1 MRTGM
6 IARKL
11 GMSRVFTDD
20 GRHVPVT
27 VLKVEDNQVVGQR
40 TAESHGYTAVQV
52 GATSAKVK
60 HLTKSVRGH
69 FAKAGVEPK
78 RRLVE
83 FRVSEDAMLP
93 VGANLSAGHFVA
105 GQMVDVAGTSKGK
118 GFAGVMKRHNFGG
131 MRASH
136 GVSVSHRAHGST
148 GNSQDP
154 GRVFKGKKMAGHMG
168 DHRVTTQ
175 NLEIVDTDVEN
186 GLILVRGAVPGAKN
200 SYVLVFDA
208 VKAALPEDAPFPAGL
223 VDDGTAAADEAA
235 PEVAA
240 EGAGDAVEAG
250 DDSAADSDADAKE
263 DE

>member
-40 TAESHGYTAVQV
+40 TADSHGYTAVQV
-52 GATSAKVK
+52 GATPAKVK

-93 VGANLSAGHFVA
+93 VGASLSAAHFVA

-200 SYVLVFDA
+200 SYVLIIDA
-208 VKAALPEDAPFPAGL
+208 VKATLPEGAPFPAGL
-223 VDDGTAAADEAA
+223 VDDGTSA
-235 PEVAA
+235 PEA
-240 EGAGDAVEAG
+240 EADDAVEAG
-250 DDSAADSDADAKE
+250 DAGDDNAADTDADAKE